1 MRYAELKEYC
11 VSNDIDIRFDEPMSE
26 HTSLKTGGPADLA
39 IFPDETAIAGVVKM
53 LFHGGIPYV
62 VVGNGTNILIEDSG
76 VEGAVIFTN
85 KINAVSYVSDDGS
98 ISVQAGCSLQKIIN
112 LCIKH
117 GFAGIEGLAG
127 IPGSVGGAVAGN
139 AGSFGY
145 EIKDVITSVDILTMD
160 GDVRKFSWD
169 EIGFEY
175 RNSHLPS
182 NSIIMKADI
191 SLKLDDPYDIKKK
204 VDRFIAEKK
213 MKQPL
218 SKHSAGCVFK
228 NPAYGAAGKL
238 IDEAGCKGIRV
249 GGIEVS
255 TLHANFLI
263 NTGGGTASDFLKLMD
278 IVSSRVKERF
288 GIILEPEIKI
298 IGRSKL

>member
-1 MRYAELKEYC
+1 
-11 VSNDIDIRFDEPMSE
+11 
-26 HTSLKTGGPADLA
+26 
-39 IFPDETAIAGVVKM
+39 
-53 LFHGGIPYV
+53 
-62 VVGNGTNILIEDSG
+62 
-76 VEGAVIFTN
+76 
-85 KINAVSYVSDDGS
+85 
-98 ISVQAGCSLQKIIN
+98 
-112 LCIKH
+112 
-117 GFAGIEGLAG
+117 
-127 IPGSVGGAVAGN
+127 
-139 AGSFGY
+139 
-145 EIKDVITSVDILTMD
+145 
-160 GDVRKFSWD
+160 
-169 EIGFEY
+169 
-175 RNSHLPS
+175 
-182 NSIIMKADI
+182 MKADI